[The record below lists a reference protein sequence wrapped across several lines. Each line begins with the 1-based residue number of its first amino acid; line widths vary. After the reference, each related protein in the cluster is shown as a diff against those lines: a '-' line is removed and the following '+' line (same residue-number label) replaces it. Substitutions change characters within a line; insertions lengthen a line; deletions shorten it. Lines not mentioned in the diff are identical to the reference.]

1 VEVKRMQRM
10 QQRSGARAAVG
21 IAVGLGLWLAAPAA
35 LAEIYAWRTD
45 DGGYAYTDD
54 RDQVPARYASQV
66 KVLPGGQLADYA
78 RFTRQDTQASD
89 RYAAR
94 LSERLAHLRA
104 VNAPELA
111 TASPHAVGVGAQ
123 QTVSLATGD
132 VRAPEIQLPVA
143 AGAGP
148 IVVEPVTSKRSGDIR
163 THRVTVV
170 RQGDETLAVIKSH
183 RQITNVNEFEDDD
196 DLAAG
201 LPLED

>member
-1 VEVKRMQRM
+1 MQRM
-10 QQRSGARAAVG
+10 QQRSRVRTAAGV
-21 IAVGLGLWLAAPAA
+21 AVGLGVLLAAPASQ
-35 LAEIYAWRTD
+35 AEIYAWRTE
-45 DGGYAYTDD
+45 DGAYAYTDD

-66 KVLPGGQLADYA
+66 KVLAGGTLADYP
-78 RFTRQDTQASD
+78 RFTRQDPAASD
-89 RYAAR
+89 RYTAR
-94 LSERLAHLRA
+94 LAERLAYLRA

-111 TASPHAVGVGAQ
+111 AAAPVGAQ
-123 QTVSLATGD
+123 SGAQTVSLATGD

-170 RQGDETLAVIKSH
+170 RQGDDTLAVIKSH
-183 RQITNVNEFEDDD
+183 RQITNVNEFADDED
-196 DLAAG
+196 LETG

>member
-1 VEVKRMQRM
+1 MRQM
-10 QQRSGARAAVG
+10 QQRSGARTAVG

-35 LAEIYAWRTD
+35 LAEIYAWRTE

-54 RDQVPARYASQV
+54 RDQVPALYAGKV
-66 KVLPGGQLADYA
+66 TVLPGGRLADYA
-78 RFTRQDTQASD
+78 RFTKQDTQASD

-94 LSERLAHLRA
+94 LADRLAYLRA
-104 VNAPELA
+104 VNAPEPV
-111 TASPHAVGVGAQ
+111 TAAAHAADPAGAQ
-123 QTVSLATGD
+123 QTISLATGD

>member
-1 VEVKRMQRM
+1 MQRM
-10 QQRSGARAAVG
+10 QQRSGARTAIG
-21 IAVGLGLWLAAPAA
+21 LAVGLGLLLAAPASQ
-35 LAEIYAWRTD
+35 AEIYAWRTE

-66 KVLPGGQLADYA
+66 KVLAGGKLSDYA
-78 RFTRQDTQASD
+78 RFTKQDTAATD

-94 LSERLAHLRA
+94 LADRLAYLRA
-104 VNAPELA
+104 VNAPEVADAGTGA
-111 TASPHAVGVGAQ
+111 TRASAGQV
-123 QTVSLATGD
+123 VSLATGD
-132 VRAPEIQLPVA
+132 ARAPEIQLPVG
-143 AGAGP
+143 AGDGP
-148 IVVEPVTSKRSGDIR
+148 IVVEPVTAKRSGDIR

-170 RQGDETLAVIKSH
+170 RQGDETLAVIRSH